1 MRVDD
6 QEEED
11 TPVMRGRSVT
21 GFGKFV
27 AFIAGFAIFLGV
39 CGVAVVAYRMGQER
53 AYTDLADVRCR
64 TERQYQLFAGIVRS
78 LGDQTASLSDA
89 VSDLQRSV
97 EAIDGA
103 VVTVRPPQRPALP
116 VRAFQSPK
124 LPGTL
129 TEVISGTCNP

>member
-1 MRVDD
+1 MLASDR
-6 QEEED
+6 EEH
-11 TPVMRGRSVT
+11 TPVVRSRGVT

-27 AFIAGFAIFLGV
+27 AFMAGFSIFLGV
-39 CGVAVVAYRMGQER
+39 CGVTVVAYRMGQER
-53 AYTDLADVRCR
+53 AYTDLKEVTCRAD
-64 TERQYQLFAGIVRS
+64 RQYQLFAGIVRA

-97 EAIDGA
+97 ESIDSS
-103 VVTVRPPQRPALP
+103 VVTVRPPQKPPLP

-129 TEVISGTCNP
+129 REAVSEICHP